1 MATIRYTDKPYGGH
15 GLQRDDWR
23 IRFPS
28 HSRPMDSAPTMG
40 SRPIRLFEPSG
51 QSRWGVHHLG
61 CWREVERVRDPRTG
75 AYTVR
80 MSGALISN
88 PIRWASS

>member
-1 MATIRYTDKPYGGH
+1 
-15 GLQRDDWR
+15 
-23 IRFPS
+23 
-28 HSRPMDSAPTMG
+28 
-40 SRPIRLFEPSG
+40 
-51 QSRWGVHHLG
+51 VHHLG